1 MIGGGNNFT
10 PNGAY
15 IIQQQETKSYGGSN
29 SNNLEFMPG
38 KMRELAQAVVSG
50 LSGTNEAA
58 VPPSKPDEI
67 ISSSQGQPPQ
77 ENTNAVE
84 TQSNADVNAD
94 NVEIVDPPVSFV
106 NSSNAEGYMSNGEDR
121 DYEDRLRLLMKCND
135 KEYVPETL
143 QRGDFWVLKN
153 YVRAEH
159 GELKCHESITYTTHA
174 DFTFLDNLIP
184 LLERWVFL
192 AFVYYYY

>member
-15 IIQQQETKSYGGSN
+15 IIQQQETKSYGGGNSN
-29 SNNLEFMPG
+29 SLEFVPG

-58 VPPSKPDEI
+58 VSPSKTDEI
-67 ISSSQGQPPQ
+67 ISSSQGQLLQ

-84 TQSNADVNAD
+84 TQSNVEVNSD
-94 NVEIVDPPVSFV
+94 NGEIVEPVASVV
-106 NSSNAEGYMSNGEDR
+106 NNSNSDGYMSNGEDR
-121 DYEDRLRLLMKCND
+121 DYEDRLRALMKCND
-135 KEYVPETL
+135 KEYVPETM

-153 YVRAEH
+153 YVRADH

-184 LLERWVFL
+184 LLER
-192 AFVYYYY
+192 